1 MKKLYGLIAV
11 ALISIAAFSQ
21 AKKPTLMV
29 VPSDNWCVQN
39 GYTITYDDQGTER
52 ILPDYRKALQ
62 SSSDLLLVIGKINT
76 LMADRGFPLKNLE
89 SVLKQIDQES
99 AELSMMSSKSGAMVA
114 ESPIDILKRTAKADI
129 IIQITWSVNEVGPK
143 KSITFNIQGLD
154 AYTAK
159 QVAGAQGTGEPSFS
173 TELPLLLEEAVVGH
187 FDNFVDRLQDHFDDL
202 FANGREII
210 LQVRVWESAGI
221 DLEEEYT
228 YNSEEL
234 ELGMHIEDWL
244 ADNTVEGR
252 FSFMDG
258 TENFIKFEQVRIP
271 LFDDRGRATDARRW
285 ARDLSKFLSDE
296 PFMLENKIYTKG
308 LGDVWIIIGEK

>member
-308 LGDVWIIIGEK
+308 LGEVWIIIGEK